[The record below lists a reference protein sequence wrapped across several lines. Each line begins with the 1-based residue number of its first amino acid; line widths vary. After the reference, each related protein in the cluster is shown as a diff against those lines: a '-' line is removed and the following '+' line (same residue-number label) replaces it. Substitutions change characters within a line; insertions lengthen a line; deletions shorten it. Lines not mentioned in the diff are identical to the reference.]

1 MLQKNKDGK
10 LISHMSKTSQ
20 RKNNKYKLQKCRIQD
35 IIKIREDKL
44 VKWKIKVAESTKTKI
59 GL

>member
-1 MLQKNKDGK
+1 
-10 LISHMSKTSQ
+10 MSKTSQ
-20 RKNNKYKLQKCRIQD
+20 KKNNKYKLQKCRIQD
-35 IIKIREDKL
+35 IIKIRDDKL